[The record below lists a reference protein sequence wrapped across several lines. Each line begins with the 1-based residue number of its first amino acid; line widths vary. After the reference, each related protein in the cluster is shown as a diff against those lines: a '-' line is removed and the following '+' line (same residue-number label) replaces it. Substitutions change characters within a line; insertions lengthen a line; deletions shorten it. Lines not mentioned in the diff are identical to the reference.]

1 MQSRLFRSL
10 SVVTA
15 GLGLGLIF
23 ASAPASAEPKNK
35 SKSSTEAGDKSIDK
49 QMAWEQKVMGEDGA
63 KKADMKKIAAAQK
76 LAEESRKNPPPE
88 PAPTHKDPNKEGV
101 RAKHEA
107 SIGLPIESDEAP
119 KSSGAKKTTVA
130 KKSAAPS
137 SSANDELGALVA
149 SSLASDKKAE
159 AAENDSAD
167 SGGGGNARASRGK
180 SHKARRAKTHG
191 KATST
196 ASAKPDAPSS
206 LDQMFAAGK

>member
-23 ASAPASAEPKNK
+23 VSAPAAAEPKNK
-35 SKSSTEAGDKSIDK
+35 SKSSSEAGDKSIDK

-119 KSSGAKKTTVA
+119 RSSGAKKTTVA

-167 SGGGGNARASRGK
+167 SGSSNARPSRGK
-180 SHKARRAKTHG
+180 SHKGRRAKSHG

>member
-1 MQSRLFRSL
+1 MQSRLSRSL
-10 SVVTA
+10 FVVTA
-15 GLGLGLIF
+15 GLGLGLVF
-23 ASAPASAEPKNK
+23 ASAPAAAEPKSK
-35 SKSSTEAGDKSIDK
+35 SKSSSEAGDKSIDK

-119 KSSGAKKTTVA
+119 KSNSAKRATVA
-130 KKSAAPS
+130 KKTAAPS

-167 SGGGGNARASRGK
+167 SEASTARPSRGK
-180 SHKARRAKTHG
+180 GHKGRRAKAHG
-191 KATST
+191 KAST